1 MATKEK
7 TAIEPIKTQIV
18 EYSATAAGLA
28 ELQSRM
34 KGVVYVVATPEGMA
48 AAIKDRAE
56 CRNLRVGLEKI
67 RVREKAPAL
76 ERCRLIDAEAKLLTG
91 EIEVLEN
98 NPDQQIK
105 AEEARKEAIKQAKI
119 DAERKAAEAVI
130 AAQQAKCAEE
140 ERKAKEAEQA
150 KMAAERAEIERVRA
164 EQAET
169 QRRLDAEAKA
179 ARERIEAAER
189 ESRLKI
195 EAQERAARAEQEAK
209 ELAAKKVREAEEE
222 KLRIER
228 ERIEAAK
235 REFQRQENM
244 RLDGRDMLTAFV
256 KQYGEVAEFAGVCK
270 EINSYFASLKKES
283 NHAPA

>member
-7 TAIEPIKTQIV
+7 TAVEPIKTQIV

-28 ELQSRM
+28 ELQSRLQ
-34 KGVVYVVATPEGMA
+34 GVVYVVTTPDGMA

-76 ERCRLIDAEAKLLTG
+76 ERCRLIDAEAKLLTA
-91 EIEVLEN
+91 EIEALEN

-119 DAERKAAEAVI
+119 EAERKAAEAII
-130 AAQQAKCAEE
+130 AAEKAKRDEE
-140 ERKAKEAEQA
+140 ERKAREAEQA
-150 KMAAERAEIERVRA
+150 KLAAERAEIERIRA
-164 EQAET
+164 EQVET

-189 ESRLKI
+189 ESRRKI
-195 EAQERAARAEQEAK
+195 EEQERVARAEQEAK
-209 ELAAKKVREAEEE
+209 ELAAKKAREAEEE

-228 ERIEAAK
+228 ERIEAAR
-235 REFQRQENM
+235 REVQRQENLK
-244 RLDGRDMLTAFV
+244 LDGREMLTAFTT
-256 KQYGEVAEFAGVCK
+256 QYGAVPEFAGICK
-270 EINSYFASLKKES
+270 EISKYFASLK
-283 NHAPA
+283 NAA